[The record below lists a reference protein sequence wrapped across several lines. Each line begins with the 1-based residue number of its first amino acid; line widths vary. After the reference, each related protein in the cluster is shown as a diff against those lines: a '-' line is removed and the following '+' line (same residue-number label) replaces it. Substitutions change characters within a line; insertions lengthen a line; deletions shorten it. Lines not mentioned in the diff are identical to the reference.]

1 MIQKSL
7 FPDIMEDQESS
18 HLASPVS
25 RIQSQDSKT
34 QTTSVSSGLSF
45 PKLLHKSD
53 PTTLFLRMFQALFPS
68 HLTIY
73 PMTLSLKV
81 SPRQRCYFQLVR
93 VSEAPTKEK
102 ESSSSEKIWPT
113 PTTQEIEHPN
123 MVLTKTGRRMTK
135 DGKSSHSL
143 NLADKVKMW
152 PTPRVSDTEGGIVK
166 NVELHNGS
174 FSRKNAKGERWGVKL
189 KDAVNHV
196 EKMWPTPTA
205 NQAGEGKFLDKLT
218 TKDGEPPK
226 QGERAYNPETGQ
238 HVQVT
243 LNRAVKMWPTPM
255 SRDWKGGRKPE
266 TLEKAGRRPSNSLP
280 DAITHQMFPTPTA
293 NEDAAGRP
301 GTKMQKMLG
310 NHPDVRGQGE
320 GTLNYEWV
328 SVHLMGFPRNW
339 LEV

>member
-25 RIQSQDSKT
+25 PIQSQDSKT

-53 PTTLFLRMFQALFPS
+53 PTILFLRMFQALFPS
-68 HLTIY
+68 HLTKY

-166 NVELHNGS
+166 NVELYNGS

-196 EKMWPTPTA
+196 E
-205 NQAGEGKFLDKLT
+205 
-218 TKDGEPPK
+218 
-226 QGERAYNPETGQ
+226 
-238 HVQVT
+238 
-243 LNRAVKMWPTPM
+243 KMWPTPM